1 MAIRLKDLASTH
13 VQAIINGIRLDLDTG
28 EMEDELAETLEE
40 AVTEAGRAAIASLGR
55 EPDEFSIDDEA
66 ASRFLSRRVG
76 DRIVRDLDDFSKSLT
91 AGINERTRGILGALF
106 ARAIEEDKG
115 LSGIVKALRLTFD
128 EMSLWRANTIART
141 ETSFALNFGQAQGYR
156 QAGYEYVQL
165 IDGDDPDTDQP
176 CRDANGMRISIDLYE
191 EHPVQHPNCRR
202 SAVAISAEEAEEEGV
217 DDEQFLELVAPE
229 EV

>member
-28 EMEDELAETLEE
+28 EMEDELAEVLEE
-40 AVTEAGRAAIASLGR
+40 TVREAGRAAMASLGR

-76 DRIVRDLDDFSKSLT
+76 DRIVRDLDDFSKVLT
-91 AGINERTRGILGALF
+91 AGINGRTRAILGALF

-115 LSGIVKALRLTFD
+115 ISGIVKALRLTFD

-141 ETSFALNFGQAQGYR
+141 ETSIALNFGQAQGYR